1 MISNRYLLVSLL
13 LAAVLSFSAEGFSVA
28 PAAVATSASSSAARS
43 VGGRAS
49 SSAAGPL
56 FIFNKKKRQE
66 EEDLSYIETRDMT
79 RAEMEDLNKQNEEI
93 MNAELWGMTLFSLV
107 ISVPMLYLVWVAFF
121 SETANIIE
129 DF

>member
-13 LAAVLSFSAEGFSVA
+13 LAAVLAFSAEGFSVS
-28 PAAVATSASSSAARS
+28 PAAVYSSAARS

-56 FIFNKKKRQE
+56 FIFNKKKRRE
-66 EEDLSYIETRDMT
+66 KEDLSYIETRDMT

-121 SETANIIE
+121 SETANIVE